1 MPLEDRFGVVTALDV
16 LSRLAKAVVSE

>member
-1 MPLEDRFGVVTALDV
+1 MPLEDRFGVVTALDD